1 MNKKYII
8 WDWNGTLLDDVDLCL
23 ETINQLLDNYHLEP
37 FKSMKQYREVFT
49 FPVSD
54 YYEEMGFDFNK
65 TSFSQLA
72 KEYMDMYQPASNHC
86 KLHDGV
92 IDIMKYLHQNGYHQI
107 ILSASQIDNLKS
119 QLNNYDITKYLDR
132 ILGIQDIHAASKQQL
147 ASDYLEEEKIPH
159 DQVVFIGDS
168 IHDFEVADVND
179 CDCIL
184 IANGHQS
191 FEKLSSCGA
200 LVLNDLKA
208 LKQHLTHA

>member
-1 MNKKYII
+1 
-8 WDWNGTLLDDVDLCL
+8 
-23 ETINQLLDNYHLEP
+23 
-37 FKSMKQYREVFT
+37 
-49 FPVSD
+49 
-54 YYEEMGFDFNK
+54 
-65 TSFSQLA
+65 
-72 KEYMDMYQPASNHC
+72 
-86 KLHDGV
+86 
-92 IDIMKYLHQNGYHQI
+92 
-107 ILSASQIDNLKS
+107 SASQIDNLKS

-147 ASDYLEEEKIPH
+147 ASDYLKEEKIPL

-168 IHDFEVADVND
+168 IHDFEVADVNH

-208 LKQHLTHA
+208 LKQHLTLA